1 MLLQLRQLFDRVGDK
16 KEISYDIPLE
26 EFGDHS
32 AYGEFI
38 TPVSLNGT
46 VENRAGVVTLDYT
59 MRFTIRHLCDRCLN
73 EFDREYVLNQDHILV
88 KNTASDND
96 EYEYIV
102 CPDNTLDLNELAIS
116 DLLLQLPTKV
126 LCNED
131 CKGLCLKCGKDLNY
145 GDCGCCE

>member
-16 KEISYDIPLE
+16 KDIDLEIPLE
-26 EFGDHS
+26 ELGD
-32 AYGEFI
+32 YKIIGTFI
-38 TPVSLNGT
+38 TPISLNGQ
-46 VENRAGVVTLDYT
+46 VMNRAGVVSLDYT